1 MFERRFVN
9 EDADAK
15 KELRLDNFPVE
26 GKDKIHEINITEFRK
41 VIKEEKP
48 EKIFVLAGGNDDAG
62 TWAYFY
68 IRRSGGD
75 LVKTHAVYP
84 MIEDSD
90 LADTRNDT
98 AYASL
103 NIFSDNP
110 YRYKRVEYPG
120 IHPFEEFGR
129 GRSKFVLV
137 EDAD

>member
-1 MFERRFVN
+1 MFERKFVN
-9 EDADAK
+9 EDTDAK

-26 GKDKIHEINITEFRK
+26 GKDKIHEINITEFQK

-48 EKIFVLAGGNDDAG
+48 ENIFALAGGNDDVG

-68 IRRSGGD
+68 IRKPSGD

-84 MIEDSD
+84 MIENNS

-98 AYASL
+98 SYASL
-103 NIFSDNP
+103 NIFSNSL
-110 YRYKRVEYPG
+110 YKYKQVEYPG
-120 IHPFEEFGR
+120 IHPFAEFGR

-137 EDAD
+137 KDAD